1 MSEIHP
7 EKARPFQQGHGT
19 INPTLLSVCVHDPFV
34 EDPVCPHSVSGD
46 GGDGSTRIPA
56 VEAISRPASHYKA
69 TATVSPAKNKPVI
82 TI

>member
-1 MSEIHP
+1 MREKQP
-7 EKARPFQQGHGT
+7 EKARQFQQGHVP
-19 INPTLLSVCVHDPFV
+19 INPTPLSVCVHDPFV
-34 EDPVCPHSVSGD
+34 EDLVCPHSLFGD
-46 GGDGSTRIPA
+46 SLTHIPA